1 LTKHTF
7 YLFSTFEIRSRHVK
21 DLETERH
28 MLARALAA
36 KDEDVKR
43 LQKESR
49 PLRAELERTQ
59 VRLYELIQ
67 DMHVTVGS
75 GDSALHHR
83 LQIQRIC
90 AHTMTLSWI

>member
-1 LTKHTF
+1 
-7 YLFSTFEIRSRHVK
+7 
-21 DLETERH
+21 

-59 VRLYELIQ
+59 VRLY
-67 DMHVTVGS
+67 S
-75 GDSALHHR
+75 GHERDSG
-83 LQIQRIC
+83 IC
-90 AHTMTLSWI
+90 FAPSLSK